1 MVLLKNEYD
10 ILPIKNKKQT
20 ILVAGEH
27 ADNIGFQCGGW
38 SIWWQGGS
46 GKITEEPQF

>member
-27 ADNIGFQCGGW
+27 ADNIGFQCGGGV
-38 SIWWQGGS
+38 SGG
-46 GKITEEPQF
+46 KEVLVK